1 MVVSVPEPSSSTIMR
16 YRAPSADRIDC
27 TLVSGVDAAAVHDVL
42 AGKVVGGF
50 IIADRDEFQRVKQEM
65 EDSINKETKFMSK
78 KVIADDEEKAL
89 KILQALNDA
98 DVAYGLDYDG
108 SMYFLNDEEKKR
120 GEEIIAKIENGI

>member
-1 MVVSVPEPSSSTIMR
+1 
-16 YRAPSADRIDC
+16 
-27 TLVSGVDAAAVHDVL
+27 
-42 AGKVVGGF
+42 
-50 IIADRDEFQRVKQEM
+50 
-65 EDSINKETKFMSK
+65 
-78 KVIADDEEKAL
+78 VIADDEEKAL

>member
-1 MVVSVPEPSSSTIMR
+1 M
-16 YRAPSADRIDC
+16 APLANVTSAR
-27 TLVSGVDAAAVHDVL
+27 TLSKGNGVIEIGVDAAAVHDVL

>member
-1 MVVSVPEPSSSTIMR
+1 
-16 YRAPSADRIDC
+16 
-27 TLVSGVDAAAVHDVL
+27 
-42 AGKVVGGF
+42 
-50 IIADRDEFQRVKQEM
+50 VKQEM